1 MTSPSRE
8 RPASTELHRLSA
20 LEQADLVRRRE
31 VSSVE
36 LTEHHL
42 RRADALDA
50 TVGAFIT
57 RTDDLALE
65 LARAADARVAAADT
79 DEPLPPLLG
88 TVVPVKDLEQLAG
101 VRMTGG
107 SVVFDVVPEVDDHV
121 VSLMRAAGLVI
132 TGKTNAPEFG
142 LPCYTEPDVAPPA
155 RTPWDLSRSAGGSSG
170 GAGAAVA
177 AGIASAAQG
186 NDGGGS
192 LRIPASVCGLVT
204 IKPSRGRISNAPWAD
219 SLGELTTHGPL
230 ARTVADAAAL
240 LDVMAGP
247 TPGDVLSARPLP
259 PGDTFLAA
267 TTRDPGRLRIGRYAV
282 PVIAET
288 EVDPHVLAAYEDTS
302 RLLESLGHVVEDVD
316 PPFGPDQVHA
326 FEAVWSIL
334 GLGVPLEPQD
344 EERLRPLTRWLRDRG
359 RSVSGQQL
367 SASVSLMR
375 TLTRRTIESTWEY
388 DAVLTPTL
396 AQLPAPVGGLRD
408 DADPAA
414 DFEAQKR
421 FTPFT
426 SPYNISGQPAVSLP
440 LGWPEVDGVVL
451 PVGVQLVGR
460 PGEEALLLALAAR
473 LEAARPWA
481 DRWPPV

>member
-1 MTSPSRE
+1 M
-8 RPASTELHRLSA
+8 TELHELSA
-20 LEQADLVRRRE
+20 LEQAALVRRRE

-50 TVGAFIT
+50 AVGAFIT
-57 RTDDLALE
+57 RADDLALD
-65 LARAADARVAAADT
+65 LAAAADARVAAAQP
-79 DEPLPPLLG
+79 DEVLPALLG
-88 TVVPVKDLEQLAG
+88 TVVPVKDLDALAG

-107 SVVFDVVPEVDDHV
+107 SVVFDVVPEQDDHV
-121 VSLMRAAGLVI
+121 VALMRAAGLVLS
-132 TGKTNAPEFG
+132 GKTNAPEFG

-170 GAGAAVA
+170 GAAAAVA
-177 AGIASAAQG
+177 AGIAAAAQG

-204 IKPSRGRISNAPWAD
+204 IKPSRGRISNAPWPD

-247 TPGDVLSARPLP
+247 TPGDVLVPRPLAD
-259 PGDTFLAA
+259 GDSFLAA
-267 TTRDPGRLRIGRYAV
+267 AGRAPGRLRIGRYAV

-288 EVDPHVLAAYEDTS
+288 DVDPVVLAVHDDAS
-302 RLLESLGHVVEDVD
+302 RLLESLGHEVEDIE

-334 GLGVPLEPQD
+334 ALGVPLDPAD
-344 EERLRPLTRWLRDRG
+344 EDRLRPLTRWLRERG
-359 RSVSGQQL
+359 RSVSGEQL

-375 TLTRRTIESTWEY
+375 SLTRRTVESTYAY

-396 AQLPAPVGGLRD
+396 AALPAPVGGLRD

-440 LGWPEVDGVVL
+440 LGWPEVDGAEL

-460 PGEEALLLALAAR
+460 PGEEALLVSLAAQ
-473 LEAARPWA
+473 LEAAAPWA
-481 DRWPPV
+481 HRRPPL

>member
-1 MTSPSRE
+1 M
-8 RPASTELHRLSA
+8 TELHELSA
-20 LEQADLVRRRE
+20 LEQAALVRRRE

-57 RTDDLALE
+57 RADDLGLG
-65 LARAADARVAAADT
+65 LARAADARVAAAVEG
-79 DEPLPPLLG
+79 EPLPALLG
-88 TVVPVKDLEQLAG
+88 TVVPVKDLDAVAG

-107 SVVFDVVPEVDDHV
+107 SVVFDVVPEQDDHV
-121 VSLMRAAGLVI
+121 VALMRAAGLVI

-155 RTPWDLSRSAGGSSG
+155 RTPWDLTRSAGGSSG
-170 GAGAAVA
+170 GAAAAVA

-204 IKPSRGRISNAPWAD
+204 IKPSRGRISNAPWPD

-230 ARTVADAAAL
+230 ARTVEDAAAL
-240 LDVMAGP
+240 LDLMAVP
-247 TPGDVLSARPLP
+247 APGDGLLLP
-259 PGDTFLAA
+259 PLAPDDSFLAA
-267 TTRDPGRLRIGRYAV
+267 ARREPGRLRIGRYAV

-288 EVDPHVLAAYEDTS
+288 DVDPAVLAVYDDAS
-302 RLLESLGHVVEDVD
+302 RLLESLGHVVEDVA

-334 GLGVPLEPQD
+334 ALGVPLDPAD
-344 EERLRPLTRWLRDRG
+344 EDRLRPLTRWLRERG
-359 RSVSGQQL
+359 RGVSGEQL

-375 TLTRRTIESTWEY
+375 SLTRSTIAATAAY

-396 AQLPAPVGGLRD
+396 AQLPALVGGLRD

-460 PGEEALLLALAAR
+460 PGEEAVLLGLAGQLERAA
-473 LEAARPWA
+473 PWA
-481 DRWPPV
+481 HRRPAV